1 MWEMVPNCSFKTNRE
16 SRRILKMA
24 DFIKSLYVFA
34 WCSACNHYQISTC
47 EFEITGQSHIA
58 QLLDVQRTL
67 QIECSRFLKLLPLL
81 IRTYWL
87 PPPPKKSTMGQR
99 LYRSVTRCS
108 ENITNWVPET
118 SSTFNSDNSQT
129 QCACTKNLPQ
139 NYWLPPPPKKKA
151 LWASDYYVTIYA
163 GPWTWIWCQDNQ
175 WSYIHCSWN
184 LV

>member
-34 WCSACNHYQISTC
+34 WCSACNHHQISTC
-47 EFEITGQSHIA
+47 ECLLTGQSHIA

-67 QIECSRFLKLLPLL
+67 QIECSRFLKLLWSIPLL
-81 IRTYWL
+81 IWTILKLNAHVQQIYHKIIDC
-87 PPPPKKSTMGQR
+87 PPPK
-99 LYRSVTRCS
+99 
-108 ENITNWVPET
+108 E
-118 SSTFNSDNSQT
+118 
-129 QCACTKNLPQ
+129 
-139 NYWLPPPPKKKA
+139 
-151 LWASDYYVTIYA
+151 LWASDYYVTIYS
-163 GPWTWIWCQDNQ
+163 GLWTWIWCQDNQ